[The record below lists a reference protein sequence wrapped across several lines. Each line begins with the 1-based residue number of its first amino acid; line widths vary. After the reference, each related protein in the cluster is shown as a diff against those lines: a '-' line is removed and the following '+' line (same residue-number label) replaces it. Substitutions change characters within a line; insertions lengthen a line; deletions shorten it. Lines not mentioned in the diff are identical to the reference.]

1 MSEPL
6 TCAAAQ
12 AALRDVSSPEVAI
25 ASARY
30 FKTGPGE
37 YGEGD
42 VFIGVRVPVVRRI
55 VRTFEKLSPAEVDT
69 LLQSSVHEDRL
80 LALLILVRQFD
91 RGEVTKQKSI
101 YELYLRR
108 TRWINNW
115 DLVDTSAPGIVG
127 RYLIDK
133 PRSKLA
139 ELATSIVLWQRR
151 VAVVATQHFIRN
163 NQFDDTLA
171 LCASLLED
179 REDLMHKACGWMLR
193 EVGARD
199 RRVLERFLDKHA
211 RRMPRTMLRY
221 AIEHF
226 SADERRSYMSR
237 D

>member
-1 MSEPL
+1 MSDPL

-12 AALRDVSSPEVAI
+12 ATLRDAASPEIAVA
-25 ASARY
+25 SSRY

-55 VRTFEKLSPAEVDT
+55 VRTFEKLPLEEIDT
-69 LLQSSVHEDRL
+69 LLQSKVHEDRL
-80 LALLILVRQFD
+80 LALLIMVRQFD

-101 YELYLRR
+101 YDLYLRR

-127 RYLIDK
+127 CYLIDK

-139 ELATSIVLWQRR
+139 ELAKSKVLWQRR
-151 VAVVATQHFIRN
+151 IAVIATQYFIRN
-163 NQFDDTLA
+163 DQFDDTLA
-171 LCASLLED
+171 LCAGLLDD

-193 EVGARD
+193 EAGARD

-211 RRMPRTMLRY
+211 RHMPRTMLRY

-226 SADERRSYMSR
+226 SAEERRRYMAR